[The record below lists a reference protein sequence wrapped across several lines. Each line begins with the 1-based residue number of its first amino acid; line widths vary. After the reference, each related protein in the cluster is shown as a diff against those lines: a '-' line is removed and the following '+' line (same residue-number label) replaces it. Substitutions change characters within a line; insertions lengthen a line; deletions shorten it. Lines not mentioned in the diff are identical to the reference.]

1 MQLTNEERKALASK
15 LIRIVQGG
23 ATAAV
28 AITAFALCG
37 AKGGLQLA
45 LALPIAAT
53 IAIAIHR
60 RLLHGSTAGEWVLS
74 ITATVMALGIT
85 LNTYYF
91 TSVLGGTL
99 DAPILLNSDA
109 LRYFTYAE
117 YLYNGDFSSA
127 FGCFLGIPIITA
139 ALWAV
144 LGKSIVWAL
153 AACMALTLV
162 AISLSGRL
170 AAILLRHS
178 QPSSALAM
186 ALTAAVCHFTGQGM
200 VLLKEPLI
208 YFAFLLT
215 AIPLA
220 HFYLGNHISAK
231 LIVSFVV
238 GCTLT
243 ALVRNHALH
252 FVTLGLFMFLPM
264 QFTRKRIITAAAA
277 TICIFASSAGGSY
290 LSRVDAQKHSNI
302 ATGSGAIA
310 VVYLGDDSRYDG
322 YKSIFGEYFS
332 LPIAHRIAI
341 LPATAAVQY
350 AVPFPWNFERDIKFG
365 YSQALNHI
373 SWPWYA
379 IGCIILFYFI
389 WLWRKKSTPLRL
401 WALWAAICWLIPAY
415 LFGGSVSRYVMPFI
429 PILVPL
435 AMVVI
440 GELRAHRHITPF
452 KWWAGSYAVV
462 LVLALTACFF
472 IQNH

>member
-1 MQLTNEERKALASK
+1 MKLKKLTLY
-15 LIRIVQGG
+15 QGC
-23 ATAAV
+23 AAVAV

-45 LALPIAAT
+45 LALPIAAAIT
-53 IAIAIHR
+53 IAIHR

-74 ITATVMALGIT
+74 ITATVMSLGIT

-99 DAPILLNSDA
+99 DAPVLLNSDA

-117 YLYNGDFSSA
+117 NLYDGDFSA
-127 FGCFLGIPIITA
+127 VFGDFLGIPIITA
-139 ALWAV
+139 ALWIV

-153 AACMALTLV
+153 AACMALTLM

-178 QPSSALAM
+178 RPSSALAM

-208 YFAFLLT
+208 YLAFLLT

-220 HFYLGNHISAK
+220 HFYMGNRISAR
-231 LIVSFVV
+231 LIVTFVV
-238 GCTLT
+238 GCILT
-243 ALVRNHALH
+243 ALVRSHALH

-264 QFTRKRIITAAAA
+264 QFTRKRILTVAVA
-277 TICIFASSAGGSY
+277 TVCIFACVAGGGY
-290 LSRVDAQKHSNI
+290 LSHTGTEKHSNI
-302 ATGSGAIA
+302 VSGSGSMPES
-310 VVYLGDDSRYDG
+310 YLGDDSRYDG
-322 YKSIFGEYFS
+322 YKSLLGDYYNR
-332 LPIAHRIAI
+332 PIYQRIAL

-350 AVPFPWNFERDIKFG
+350 AVPFPWNFKRDTEFG

-373 SWPWYA
+373 AWPWYA
-379 IGCIILFYFI
+379 IGGIILFYFI
-389 WLWRKKSTPLRL
+389 WLWWRKSAPLRL
-401 WALWAAICWLIPAY
+401 WALWAAVCWLIPAY

-429 PILVPL
+429 PTLVPL
-435 AMVVI
+435 ALVVI
-440 GELRAHRHITPF
+440 GELRSRRHITPF
-452 KWWAGSYAVV
+452 KWWAVSYTIV
-462 LVLALTACFF
+462 LLLALSACFF

>member
-1 MQLTNEERKALASK
+1 MKPRILHLFQSAAS
-15 LIRIVQGG
+15 V
-23 ATAAV
+23 AV
-28 AITAFALCG
+28 AIAAFALCG
-37 AKGGLQLA
+37 SAGGLQLS
-45 LALPIAAT
+45 LSLPVVAA
-53 IAIAIHR
+53 ISIAIHR
-60 RLLHGSTAGEWVLS
+60 HLLHGSRAGEWVLS
-74 ITATVMALGIT
+74 ITAMVMALGIT

-91 TSVLGGTL
+91 TSVLSGTL
-99 DAPILLNSDA
+99 DAPVLLNSDS

-117 YLYNGDFSSA
+117 YLLEGDSPAA
-127 FGCFLGIPIITA
+127 FGDFLGIPIITA

-153 AACMALTLV
+153 AACMLLTLV

-178 QPSSALAM
+178 EPSSALAM

-220 HFYLGNHISAK
+220 HFYMGNRISAR
-231 LIVSFVV
+231 LIVTFVV
-238 GCTLT
+238 GCILT
-243 ALVRNHALH
+243 ALVRSHALH
-252 FVTLGLFMFLPM
+252 FIALGLIMFLPL
-264 QFTRKRIITAAAA
+264 QFTRKRILHAAGAA
-277 TICIFASSAGGSY
+277 VCIFACVAGGGY
-290 LSRVDAQKHSNI
+290 LSHTGTEKHSNI
-302 ATGSGAIA
+302 VSGSGSMPEA
-310 VVYLGDDSRYDG
+310 YLGDDSRYDG
-322 YKSIFGEYFS
+322 YKSLLGDYYNR
-332 LPIAHRIAI
+332 PIYQRIAL

-350 AVPFPWNFERDIKFG
+350 AVPFPWNFVRDTEFG
-365 YSQALNHI
+365 YSQAWNHI
-373 SWPWYA
+373 TWPWYA

-435 AMVVI
+435 ALVVI
-440 GELRAHRHITPF
+440 GELRSHRHITPF
-452 KWWAGSYAVV
+452 KWWATSYAVV
-462 LVLALTACFF
+462 LILALTACFF

>member
-1 MQLTNEERKALASK
+1 MKPRILHLFQSAAS
-15 LIRIVQGG
+15 V
-23 ATAAV
+23 AV
-28 AITAFALCG
+28 AIAAFALCG
-37 AKGGLQLA
+37 SAGGLQLS
-45 LALPIAAT
+45 LSLPVAAA

-60 RLLHGSTAGEWVLS
+60 HLLHGSRAGEWVLS
-74 ITATVMALGIT
+74 ITAMVMALGIT

-99 DAPILLNSDA
+99 DAPVLLNSDS
-109 LRYFTYAE
+109 LRYFTCAE
-117 YLYNGDFSSA
+117 YLLEGDFPAA
-127 FGCFLGIPIITA
+127 FGDFLGIPIITA
-139 ALWAV
+139 ALWVV

-153 AACMALTLV
+153 AACMLLTLV

-170 AAILLRHS
+170 ASILLRHS
-178 QPSSALAM
+178 EPSSALAM

-220 HFYLGNHISAK
+220 HFYMGNRISAR
-231 LIVSFVV
+231 LIVTFVV
-238 GCTLT
+238 GCILT
-243 ALVRNHALH
+243 ALVRSHALH

-264 QFTRKRIITAAAA
+264 QFTRKRILTVAVA
-277 TICIFASSAGGSY
+277 TVCIFACIAGGGY
-290 LSRVDAQKHSNI
+290 LSHTGTVKQSNL
-302 ATGSGAIA
+302 ASGTGEITL
-310 VVYLGDDSRYDG
+310 VYLGDDSRYDG
-322 YKSIFGEYFS
+322 YKSIFGEYFE
-332 LPIAHRIAI
+332 LPIARRIAI

-350 AVPFPWNFERDIKFG
+350 AVPFPWNFVRDTEFG
-365 YSQALNHI
+365 YSQAWNHI
-373 SWPWYA
+373 TWPWYA

-435 AMVVI
+435 ALVVI
-440 GELRAHRHITPF
+440 GELRSHRHITPF
-452 KWWAGSYAVV
+452 KWWATSYAVV
-462 LVLALTACFF
+462 LILALSACFF

>member
-1 MQLTNEERKALASK
+1 MKLKKLTLY
-15 LIRIVQGG
+15 QGC
-23 ATAAV
+23 AAAAV

-45 LALPIAAT
+45 LALPIAAAIT
-53 IAIAIHR
+53 IAIHR

-74 ITATVMALGIT
+74 ITATVMSLGIT

-99 DAPILLNSDA
+99 DAPVLLNSDA

-117 YLYNGDFSSA
+117 NLYDGDFSAA
-127 FGCFLGIPIITA
+127 FGDFLGIPIITA

-153 AACMALTLV
+153 AACMLLTLV

-170 AAILLRHS
+170 AAILLCHS
-178 QPSSALAM
+178 EPSSALAM

-208 YFAFLLT
+208 YVAFLLI

-220 HFYLGNHISAK
+220 HFYLHKRISARH
-231 LIVSFVV
+231 IVSFVA
-238 GCTLT
+238 GCILT
-243 ALVRNHALH
+243 ALVRSHALH
-252 FVTLGLFMFLPM
+252 FIALGLIMFLPL
-264 QFTRKRIITAAAA
+264 QFTRKRILHAAGAA
-277 TICIFASSAGGSY
+277 VCIFACVAGGGY
-290 LSRVDAQKHSNI
+290 LSHTGTEKHSNI
-302 ATGSGAIA
+302 VSGSGSMPEA
-310 VVYLGDDSRYDG
+310 YLGDDSRYDG
-322 YKSIFGEYFS
+322 YKSLLGDYYNR
-332 LPIAHRIAI
+332 PIYQRIAL

-350 AVPFPWNFERDIKFG
+350 AVPFPWNFKRDTEFG
-365 YSQALNHI
+365 YSQAWNHI
-373 SWPWYA
+373 TWPWYA

-435 AMVVI
+435 ALVVI
-440 GELRAHRHITPF
+440 GELRSHRHITPF
-452 KWWAGSYAVV
+452 KWWATSYAVV
-462 LVLALTACFF
+462 LILALTACFF